1 MKKQKSAAATINAAL
16 RSGDT
21 TRPIIGRDA
30 YAPKNGNGTA
40 AKKTLT
46 ALVKEAQE
54 AAKQA
59 GTNEWNAR
67 KYCESSEK
75 YAKIADQ
82 IGVRARDFQKDAAH
96 SARAAK
102 WCAAIAAA
110 SAIIS
115 IITAAI

>member
-1 MKKQKSAAATINAAL
+1 MKRKQLTETIHAAL
-16 RSGDT
+16 KNGDT

-46 ALVKEAQE
+46 QLVKEAQE
-54 AAKQA
+54 AKEDAENCA
-59 GTNEWNAR
+59 EISR
-67 KYCESSEK
+67 KNREYAFRWREVACE
-75 YAKIADQ
+75 
-82 IGVRARDFQKDAAH
+82 QKVAAEQ
-96 SARAAK
+96 SARTAK

-110 SAIIS
+110 SATIS

>member
-1 MKKQKSAAATINAAL
+1 MSKKKQLTETIHAAL
-16 RSGDT
+16 KSGDT
-21 TRPIIGRDA
+21 TRPIIGRDS

-46 ALVKEAQE
+46 QLVKEAQE
-54 AAKQA
+54 AADKAEKQA
-59 GTNEWNAR
+59 KKAEKETYDGCLSAAR
-67 KYCESSEK
+67 YSLLAEH
-75 YAKIADQ
+75 A
-82 IGVRARDFQKDAAH
+82 
-96 SARAAK
+96 ARAAK

>member
-1 MKKQKSAAATINAAL
+1 MKRKQLTETIHAAL

-21 TRPIIGRDA
+21 TRPIIGRDS
-30 YAPKNGNGTA
+30 YAPKAGKGDKTA
-40 AKKTLT
+40 KTLT

-59 GTNEWNAR
+59 GSNEWNAR

-82 IGVRARDFQKDAAH
+82 IGVCASDFRKDAAH

>member
-1 MKKQKSAAATINAAL
+1 MKKQKSIAATINTAL
-16 RSGDT
+16 RNGDT
-21 TRPIIGRDA
+21 TRQIIGRDA

-46 ALVKEAQE
+46 ALVKEAREDAVMSKYWADE
-54 AAKQA
+54 ASQA
-59 GTNEWNAR
+59 AGQSDGMA
-67 KYCESSEK
+67 
-75 YAKIADQ
+75 
-82 IGVRARDFQKDAAH
+82 GVSIHA
-96 SARAAK
+96 ARAAK